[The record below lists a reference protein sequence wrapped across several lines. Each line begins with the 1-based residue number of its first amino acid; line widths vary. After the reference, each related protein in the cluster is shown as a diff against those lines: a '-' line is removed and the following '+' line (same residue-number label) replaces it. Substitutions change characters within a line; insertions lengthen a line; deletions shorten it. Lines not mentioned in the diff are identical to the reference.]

1 MFTKFASFNVTSSV
15 LVPLDATATQGLS
28 MVKQSHRV
36 TFDYEVR
43 PGFLYVRSRA
53 ISSRC
58 NDNFDEFP
66 AEEIKKGYKTFVG
79 KPVFVNHNN
88 ENHRR
93 ARGVIIDAVLH
104 EDTNPD
110 GSPDTWAEVLMEV
123 DAVNFPK
130 LADAIQKGHIDR
142 TSMGTDVAY
151 SICSACGNK
160 ATSPAEYCV
169 HIPRQKGSRLY
180 KADPKTGSKEG
191 ILIREIC
198 YGLSFFENSL
208 LVEEPADPTAF
219 FLGVDD
225 RGLNKAAGKTAVS
238 FDPLCDYCDGF
249 HDSMQHFDKETENN
263 TEAERIERENQA
275 LSGFPQDAMPH
286 SKNEGGFYD
295 ENRFYKGDKL
305 ASRTAHLDHED
316 FQMGE
321 SKPGK
326 EPTSHAHIPVSD
338 EDREFYRQLVEQRE
352 HDSELGEQAEKRVVN
367 TKDHID
373 LMQHMIEAHD
383 RYPEDHDF
391 ARKNSI
397 NTDALG
403 ESDEDMDRDL
413 THGEMQKVHDH
424 EHGEYPDDFPDST
437 TLDGSHFH
445 TASKTAADN
454 PLFIAPK
461 FEDFGSEDSYDD
473 EEDFENEPR
482 KNKGQ
487 GSAYRPS
494 WQTRRR
500 ALWRN
505 RLKSAISE
513 HGVSWVPFMN
523 EMKETNPGINNQ
535 RLLGHYHRM
544 LKQEPDNFH
553 AFVQGIADKRDTPNQ
568 NPRTS
573 SFIANFQ
580 KSQKTSQLLNH
591 FASSVSEMPVAEV
604 TPLRVVS
611 DFNIQLR
618 EDGNIIITARED
630 DQILATA
637 MANVSKEDKQV
648 RMTSLEVR
656 ESSRGR
662 GFGSNIVRLTAS
674 LPEYFGLDDSD
685 SYTMRIIGSTDE
697 ATSFY
702 DQLGAKVLQ
711 HYANVDTAPF
721 VIWGK
726 EARLDL
732 AQDAT
737 LQFESYLDMADDLD
751 SLMGDNQSMNDKPT
765 DVHPDISEN
774 DLFVKRGPVG
784 SLKRQ
789 AFFEVFA
796 HKLGEHPLDVEHGI
810 TKNGVQNLKDLYHA
824 SNDDEKSDGRRW
836 YADGQHLSRALGGG
850 DVEKGAGVLAAYSPQ
865 TEWDQNILNAAHHLA
880 TGSPPEKGWGVTP
893 DSRSK
898 STKIMDGHSF
908 DDSFAHPKTGKK
920 KTWHFG
926 HLLKNGG
933 DDGSGTRHVAV
944 DSWAIRALA
953 NNHEMKDGEK
963 LLTRQRN
970 YDHYADMYRTA
981 TDHLNAENADNP
993 DWEHLHPHQL
1003 QAITWVHIK
1012 NRSAQ
1017 HGEENNKKGQKGRG
1031 TRSDNVNKKKK
1042 EVLKDMGI
1050 DESTT
1055 NEGNIHLAQL
1065 LQHFASPMGGAKDS
1079 SNTDLHPDAETSYC
1093 TTCNVKI
1100 FKVNDGSLNPW
1111 QHDLSTGAG
1120 VAHQAVPR
1128 DEDTDN

>member
-15 LVPLDATATQGLS
+15 LVPIDATATQGLS

-219 FLGVDD
+219 FLGVDT
-225 RGLNKAAGKTAVS
+225 RGVTKAA
-238 FDPLCDYCDGF
+238 
-249 HDSMQHFDKETENN
+249 
-263 TEAERIERENQA
+263 
-275 LSGFPQDAMPH
+275 
-286 SKNEGGFYD
+286 SK
-295 ENRFYKGDKL
+295 
-305 ASRTAHLDHED
+305 TAHLDHED
-316 FQMGE
+316 FQMGP

-326 EPTSHAHIPVSD
+326 EPTSHAHVPVSD
-338 EDREFYRQLVEQRE
+338 EDREFYRQMVEQRE
-352 HDSELGEQAEKRVVN
+352 HDSELSEQAEKRVVN

-391 ARKNSI
+391 ARKNPI

-413 THGEMQKVHDH
+413 THAEMQKVHDH
-424 EHGEYPDDFPDST
+424 EHGEYPDDFPTAT

-454 PLFIAPK
+454 PVFLAP
-461 FEDFGSEDSYDD
+461 DSPTPDDNQDLSD
-473 EEDFENEPR
+473 EEWKQQNSNQWGPNIAGRVRSEWR
-482 KNKGQ
+482 KRIKRSLNQ
-487 GSAYRPS
+487 
-494 WQTRRR
+494 
-500 ALWRN
+500 
-505 RLKSAISE
+505 
-513 HGVSWVPFMN
+513 HGVPYERFLKKTKDIHGWDSELRILHHYGTMLQEDPYRFHDVAKSIAN
-523 EMKETNPGINNQ
+523 LSNN
-535 RLLGHYHRM
+535 
-544 LKQEPDNFH
+544 K
-553 AFVQGIADKRDTPNQ
+553 KTSSQ
-568 NPRTS
+568 NPRTLP
-573 SFIANFQ
+573 FIARFQ
-580 KSQKTSQLLNH
+580 SLQKVACEWCGCDLGIPSGHAEVCPDCGKAVRDHQKKSEKTGQFLQH
-591 FASSVSEMPVAEV
+591 FAVVEKEVPVAEV

-637 MANVSKEDKQV
+637 MANVNKEDKQV

-732 AQDAT
+732 AKDAT

-751 SLMGDNQSMNDKPT
+751 SLMGDNKSMNDKPT

-796 HKLGEHPLDVEHGI
+796 YKLGEHPLDVEYGI

-898 STKIMDGHSF
+898 STKIMEGHSF
-908 DDSFAHPKTGKK
+908 DDAFSHPGTGKK

-953 NNHEMKDGEK
+953 NNHEMKGGEK

-1017 HGEENNKKGQKGRG
+1017 HDEEGNKKGRKGRG

-1065 LQHFASPMGGAKDS
+1065 LQHFASPMGGTKDS
-1079 SNTDLHPDAETSYC
+1079 NNTDLHPDAETSYC

-1100 FKVNDGSLNPW
+1100 FKVNDGSINPW

-1120 VAHQAVPR
+1120 VAHQAIPR
-1128 DEDTDN
+1128 DEDIDN

>member
-1 MFTKFASFNVTSSV
+1 
-15 LVPLDATATQGLS
+15 

-36 TFDYEVR
+36 SFDYEVR

-219 FLGVDD
+219 FLGVDTS
-225 RGLNKAAGKTAVS
+225 GLNKAASKTAHV
-238 FDPLCDYCDGF
+238 PLCDYCDGF
-249 HDSMQHFDKETENN
+249 HDSMQHFDKEMENS
-263 TEAERIERENQA
+263 TEAEQIERENQA
-275 LSGFPQDAMPH
+275 LSGFPQDTMPH
-286 SKNEGGFYD
+286 PEDEGGFYD

-305 ASRTAHLDHED
+305 AR
-316 FQMGE
+316 
-321 SKPGK
+321 
-326 EPTSHAHIPVSD
+326 
-338 EDREFYRQLVEQRE
+338 
-352 HDSELGEQAEKRVVN
+352 
-367 TKDHID
+367 
-373 LMQHMIEAHD
+373 
-383 RYPEDHDF
+383 
-391 ARKNSI
+391 
-397 NTDALG
+397 
-403 ESDEDMDRDL
+403 
-413 THGEMQKVHDH
+413 
-424 EHGEYPDDFPDST
+424 
-437 TLDGSHFH
+437 
-445 TASKTAADN
+445 KTAADN
-454 PLFIAPK
+454 PVFLAPK

-473 EEDFENEPR
+473 EENYENEPR

-544 LKQEPDNFH
+544 LKQDPDNFH

-697 ATSFY
+697 AISFY

-726 EARLDL
+726 EARQVL
-732 AQDAT
+732 AKDAT

-751 SLMGDNQSMNDKPT
+751 SLMGDNKSMNDKPT
-765 DVHPDISEN
+765 DVHADISEN

-893 DSRSK
+893 DSKSK
-898 STKIMDGHSF
+898 STKIMEGHSF
-908 DDSFAHPKTGKK
+908 DDSLAHPGTGKK

-953 NNHEMKDGEK
+953 NNHEMKGGEK

-981 TDHLNAENADNP
+981 TDHLNSENTDNP

-1017 HGEENNKKGQKGRG
+1017 HGEESNKKGQKGRG

-1065 LQHFASPMGGAKDS
+1065 LQHFASPMGGTKDS

-1100 FKVNDGSLNPW
+1100 FKVNDGSINPW

-1128 DEDTDN
+1128 EEDTDN